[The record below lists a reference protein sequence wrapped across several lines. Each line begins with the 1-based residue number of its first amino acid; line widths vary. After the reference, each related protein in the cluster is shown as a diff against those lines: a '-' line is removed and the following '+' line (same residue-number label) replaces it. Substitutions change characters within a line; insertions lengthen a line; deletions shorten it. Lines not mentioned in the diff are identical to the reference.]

1 MHKFHSVLRCWA
13 CISGPL
19 GLKKGGSKEKIDEGL
34 VQLKSPQ
41 IVAHLSFWLT
51 KLLLD
56 KCNSHLLQ
64 MTFWT
69 FDGDHVLHNSEKM
82 LFIIAHK
89 CLFHPALAAPSGDG
103 GEERRLPQAIPAR
116 VPPTAT
122 ITGWLE
128 IPILEN
134 CYCEEIWWGTKL
146 IGQKNEPK
154 DWKCVYG
161 SIVLADA
168 NITIFT
174 LFILINSEELALL
187 VGNSLPFVVDLS
199 LWRLALPCQL

>member
-1 MHKFHSVLRCWA
+1 
-13 CISGPL
+13 
-19 GLKKGGSKEKIDEGL
+19 
-34 VQLKSPQ
+34 
-41 IVAHLSFWLT
+41 
-51 KLLLD
+51 
-56 KCNSHLLQ
+56 

-128 IPILEN
+128 IPIREN
-134 CYCEEIWWGTKL
+134 CYCEEIWWGT
-146 IGQKNEPK
+146 N
-154 DWKCVYG
+154 W
-161 SIVLADA
+161 LAKKM
-168 NITIFT
+168 NRKIENVFMG
-174 LFILINSEELALL
+174 AL
-187 VGNSLPFVVDLS
+187 S
-199 LWRLALPCQL
+199 

>member
-1 MHKFHSVLRCWA
+1 MNAQVHFVLRCWA
-13 CISGPL
+13 FISGPL
-19 GLKKGGSKEKIDEGL
+19 GLKKEGSKEKIDEGL
-34 VQLKSPQ
+34 VQLKSLQ
-41 IVAHLSFWLT
+41 CVALLSFWLT

-128 IPILEN
+128 IPLSEN
-134 CYCEEIWWGTKL
+134 CYCEEIWWGRKL
-146 IGQKNEPK
+146 IG
-154 DWKCVYG
+154 
-161 SIVLADA
+161 SIKWIERLKMCLWEHCLSRCQYYDIYVIYTHQFWRAR
-168 NITIFT
+168 T
-174 LFILINSEELALL
+174 LS
-187 VGNSLPFVVDLS
+187 
-199 LWRLALPCQL
+199 W